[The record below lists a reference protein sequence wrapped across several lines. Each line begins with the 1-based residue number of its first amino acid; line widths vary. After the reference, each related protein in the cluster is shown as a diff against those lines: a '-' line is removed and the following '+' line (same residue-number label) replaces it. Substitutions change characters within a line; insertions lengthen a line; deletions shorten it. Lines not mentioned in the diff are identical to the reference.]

1 LEGFSASNI
10 VSKEKFSDFDSA
22 PIMHVMLFREK
33 YDHASLRGDNGM
45 CRAPEHLSRDIST
58 RLRWGEGFPA
68 ELPSMSL
75 IYQRFLQVKPSQAV
89 ALRSPFLSDRYSRML
104 SQNVAGT
111 EWLSRSDSEGRALDC
126 GTLWWHLT
134 TFRLS
139 MFVM

>member
-1 LEGFSASNI
+1 MKNS
-10 VSKEKFSDFDSA
+10 FSDFDSA
-22 PIMHVMLFREK
+22 PILHVMSFREK
-33 YDHASLRGDNGM
+33 YDHSSLRGDNGM

-58 RLRWGEGFPA
+58 RLRWGEGFLV

-75 IYQRFLQVKPSQAV
+75 IYQIFLQVKPSQAV
-89 ALRSPFLSDRYSRML
+89 ALRSRFLSDRYSRML

-111 EWLSRSDSEGRALDC
+111 EWLSRSDSEGRALDR